1 MTRRV
6 AASMSSPVSATS
18 RARESGSRVP
28 SRVPPP
34 PAIRPRLT
42 SGSPNRAV
50 SAATTRSQ
58 ANASSKPPPTA
69 APFTAAITGLA
80 GNVRKFER
88 GRDVRVR
95 IRRAPAAPAA
105 RTLLALAEGA
115 QVHAGTED
123 PLTGAREHEHLGGVV
138 GVALVKGPAQLSQHF
153 GIERIG
159 RFGPV
164 RA

>member
-1 MTRRV
+1 M
-6 AASMSSPVSATS
+6 
-18 RARESGSRVP
+18 
-28 SRVPPP
+28 
-34 PAIRPRLT
+34 T

-80 GNVRKFER
+80 GNVRKLN
-88 GRDVRVR
+88 GAGTSASVR

-123 PLTGAREHEHLGGVV
+123 PLTGAREHEHLRSVV
-138 GVALVKGPAQLSQHF
+138 GVALVKGPAQLPEHF

-164 RA
+164 EPEYLDQAVLFALENHRHLVCRPPCGATR